1 MCSLSEITPFSLLTT
16 HEVKMTNQEMFKQEL
31 IDLLGKYNVVVSVE
45 EEARGFTY
53 EVKGINFYSF
63 HQDID
68 LDLGSYIDWRIFNE
82 DK

>member
-1 MCSLSEITPFSLLTT
+1 MKGVFTM

-31 IDLLGKYNVVVSVE
+31 IDLLGKYDVMVSVE
-45 EEARGFTY
+45 EEVGGLTY